1 MMSGARAPL
10 VLFGLAAADLRHER
24 LLSFCL
30 VMALAAVLTPL
41 LVLLGLKHGTIT
53 TLRERLIQD
62 PVYREIRPIQAR
74 PYTEDWFDDLRQRP
88 EVAFLIPTILPL
100 SSIVQAFSESV
111 SVPLALDVIPTGTG
125 DVLLETHG
133 VSIPNA
139 GQVVLSA
146 AAARALHLARGDNLR
161 IRIDRNRNG
170 RQEQV
175 TDTLVVHNILSPAAT
190 ALESLYAPLEFV
202 IDLENY
208 KAGLAVPA
216 RGWAGGQPQPPLHFD
231 GIIAL
236 LPEPLDELTLLR
248 LTTSTGLTRA
258 DALRS
263 EDFRQLLGFD
273 MPDDWFAYDLG
284 TRQSPVT
291 PASHDMLRRNHL
303 RGHGAL
309 ILPYARIMD
318 LQDATTGRPLPTV
331 GLSLTPE
338 QSRQLGVPELPWGGY
353 APAAAFHER
362 ARMLIPPDMDRTDRL
377 QIRFDSA
384 ESTLTLPVAVSGN
397 SFGSYSMAPVE
408 WLARLNAGRH
418 RPVIYDAQTQ
428 TVLLRQTGFYGF
440 RLYTRSIDDV
450 APLARELSDI
460 GIEVATKAH
469 EIERIRILDR
479 GLTRLFWLVAIVGTG
494 GGLAVLVASLYAA
507 VERKQRALG
516 ILRLLGLSR
525 RTLSRFPLYQSTLL
539 SLLALLLAM
548 GLYQGAAALINH
560 VFADDLVLG
569 EQICRLPAMSLWLA
583 SAGTLALAWLSASAA
598 AWRTTRIDPAEA
610 LRED

>member
-1 MMSGARAPL
+1 MSGSGAPL

-24 LLSFCL
+24 LLSLCL
-30 VMALAAVLTPL
+30 VLALAAVLTPL
-41 LVLLGLKHGTIT
+41 LVLMGLKHGTIT

-74 PYTEDWFDDLRQRP
+74 PYSDDWFDDYRWRP
-88 EVAFLIPTILPL
+88 EVAFLLPTILPI
-100 SSIVQAFSESV
+100 SSIVQAFSDAV
-111 SVPLALDVIPTGTG
+111 SAPITLDVIPTGPG
-125 DVLLETHG
+125 DVLLETYG
-133 VSIPNA
+133 VPIPNA
-139 GQVVLSA
+139 GQIVLSDT
-146 AAARALHLARGDNLR
+146 AARMLQLAQGDSLQV
-161 IRIDRNRNG
+161 RIDRNRDG
-170 RQEQV
+170 RREQV
-175 TDTLVVHNILSPAAT
+175 TDTLAVRAILNPAAT
-190 ALESLYAPLEFV
+190 SLESLYAPIEFV

-208 KAGLAVPA
+208 KAGMAVPA
-216 RGWAGGQPQPPLHFD
+216 RGWDGGLPQPPLHFD
-231 GIIAL
+231 GIVAL
-236 LPEPLDELTLLR
+236 LPEALDELTLLR

-258 DALRS
+258 DVLS
-263 EDFRQLLGFD
+263 PDGFRQLLGLD
-273 MPDDWFAYDLG
+273 LPVGWFAYDLG

-291 PASHDMLRRNHL
+291 PASHEMLRKNHL

-309 ILPYARIMD
+309 MLPYARIMD
-318 LQDATTGRPLPTV
+318 LQNATTGRPLPTV

-338 QSRQLGVPELPWGGY
+338 QSRRLGWPELPWGGY

-384 ESTLTLPVAVSGN
+384 ESTLTLPVEVSGN

-418 RPVIYDAQTQ
+418 HPAVYDPQAQ

-450 APLARELSDI
+450 APLARELSNA
-460 GIEVATKAH
+460 GIEVVTKAH

-479 GLTRLFWLVAIVGTG
+479 GLTRLLWLVTIVGIS

-525 RTLSRFPLYQSTLL
+525 WTLSRFPLYQSLLL

-548 GLYQGAAALINH
+548 VLYRGAAALINR
-560 VFADDLVLG
+560 VFASDLALG
-569 EQICRLPAMSLWLA
+569 EQICRLPTASLWLVG
-583 SAGTLALAWLSASAA
+583 AGTLGLALLSASAA